1 MAGLDEPTGQLD
13 TQTGAQI
20 LDVLRRLVDE
30 QEVTVLV
37 VSHDPAVRVEEDVV
51 HELSD
56 GKLVST
62 AWRSTEAAASLNQT

>member
-1 MAGLDEPTGQLD
+1 
-13 TQTGAQI
+13 
-20 LDVLRRLVDE
+20 
-30 QEVTVLV
+30 VLV

-62 AWRSTEAAASLNQT
+62 PWRSTEAAASLSQT